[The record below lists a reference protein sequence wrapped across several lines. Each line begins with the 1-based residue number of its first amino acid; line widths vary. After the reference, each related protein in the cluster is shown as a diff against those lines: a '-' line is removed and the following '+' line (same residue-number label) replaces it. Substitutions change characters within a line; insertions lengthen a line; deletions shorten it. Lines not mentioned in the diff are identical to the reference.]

1 MANFEYRFPELGEG
15 IHEGE
20 IVKWHVKPGD
30 TVNDETILMD
40 VQNDKSTVEVPSPVE
55 GKIIELKVSEGTVC
69 TVGDVIAV
77 IEVTGEVPQQAHG
90 HGEAPSAAQAAT

>member
-1 MANFEYRFPELGEG
+1 MATFEYRFPELGEG

-30 TVNDETILMD
+30 SVNDETILMD

-55 GKIIELKVSEGTVC
+55 AKS
-69 TVGDVIAV
+69 
-77 IEVTGEVPQQAHG
+77 
-90 HGEAPSAAQAAT
+90 SN